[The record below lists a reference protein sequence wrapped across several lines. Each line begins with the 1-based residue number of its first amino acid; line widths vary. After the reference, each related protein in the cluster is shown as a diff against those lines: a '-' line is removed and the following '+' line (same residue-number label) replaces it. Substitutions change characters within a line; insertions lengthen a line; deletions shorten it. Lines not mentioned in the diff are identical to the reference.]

1 MRIPVAREGYPFIL
15 AAVVVTAL
23 IWFLSSGWLFSIA
36 LLATVFVISFF
47 RDPER
52 DIPGDPDSI
61 VSPADGKVIKVERLR
76 EERLLKDEA
85 LKVSIFMNIF
95 DVHVNR
101 TPVSGRVVNII
112 YNPGRFFS
120 ANLDKASFE
129 NEQNAL
135 LVEEARGRL
144 VLNQIAGLVARRIV
158 CRIREG
164 TELRKGE
171 RIGMVMFGS
180 RVDLYLP
187 LNTNVIVKVG
197 DRVKAGSSVLGY
209 W

>member
-1 MRIPVAREGYPFIL
+1 VAVRHKDEFY
-15 AAVVVTAL
+15 TATTNGGKNRV
-23 IWFLSSGWLFSIA
+23 FYANSSGP
-36 LLATVFVISFF
+36 VFVISFF